1 MQRKIGD
8 GRTDG
13 RTDLSE
19 ADPTAL
25 GDACGGVL
33 VHLRDVLLGRVETE
47 AEDSLLLLRRPELH
61 LALIDA
67 AVELVDLAHLTGS
80 FIA

>member
-1 MQRKIGD
+1 
-8 GRTDG
+8 
-13 RTDLSE
+13 
-19 ADPTAL
+19 
-25 GDACGGVL
+25 
-33 VHLRDVLLGRVETE
+33 VLLGRVETE